1 MANIW
6 SVYEPEYNHNKVWG
20 SECWL
25 VNNDEYCGKIL
36 TLRKHFKCSFH
47 HHKKKH
53 ETFIIIEGRVLLEY
67 DRDEQYLL
75 QKGDAIEIPREV
87 YHSFTGIDKINK
99 ILEVSTRHY
108 EDDSYRITKSH
119 KLTWKE
125 KSLLKKLL
133 KQAKMENIWLKS

>member
-6 SVYEPEYNHNKVWG
+6 TVYEPEFNHNKVWG

-36 TLRKHFKCSFH
+36 SLKRYHKCSFH

-53 ETFIIIEGRVLLEY
+53 ETFIIVEGRVLLEY
-67 DRDEQYLL
+67 GDDEQYLL
-75 QKGDAIEIPREV
+75 IKGDAIEIPREV
-87 YHSFTGIDKINK
+87 NHSFTGIDSNNK

-108 EDDSYRITKSH
+108 EDDSYRSSKSH
-119 KLTWKE
+119 KLSWKE
-125 KSLLKKLL
+125 KRLLKKFIRNGG
-133 KQAKMENIWLKS
+133 A